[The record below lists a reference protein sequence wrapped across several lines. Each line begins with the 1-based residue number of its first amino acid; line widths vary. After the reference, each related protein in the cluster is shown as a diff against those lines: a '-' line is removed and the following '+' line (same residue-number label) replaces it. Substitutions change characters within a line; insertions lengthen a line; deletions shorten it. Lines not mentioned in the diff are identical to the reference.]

1 MRGMESYP
9 KAAME
14 RAMKVQD
21 DSHFPPSRR
30 RLVNQNQTSHVL
42 RKADILAC
50 LQTGSGA
57 LSKNQRG
64 ADEYVRATSSNA
76 IRQQKDRSGSATGI
90 ACRRS

>member
-50 LQTGSGA
+50 LQTGTRCAVEESTWCG
-57 LSKNQRG
+57 R
-64 ADEYVRATSSNA
+64 VRPRH
-76 IRQQKDRSGSATGI
+76 IF
-90 ACRRS
+90 